1 MQKRSTRDIPIA
13 LIGLPGAGK
22 SSVGRALAAR
32 LGRPFVDLDGAVS
45 ARLGASPAEAFAR
58 LGEAAFRD
66 AEAEALAE
74 ALAPRGVGAAA
85 VVATGGGAVL
95 REANR
100 RALAE
105 SAFVVWLEI
114 DPEAAAAR
122 LAALPDGLRS
132 RPLLAGDAAA
142 RMRKLWVERRPLYEA
157 AADVRVDASAGRPDE
172 IAAAAEAAYA
182 SRR

>member
-1 MQKRSTRDIPIA
+1 MQKRSIRDIPIA

-32 LGRPFVDLDGAVS
+32 LGRPFVDLDEAVS
-45 ARLGASPAEAFAR
+45 ARLGAAPAEAFAR
-58 LGEAAFRD
+58 HGEAAFRD
-66 AEAEALAE
+66 AEEAALAE
-74 ALAPRGVGAAA
+74 ALDRRGDEAAA

-105 SAFVVWLEI
+105 SAFVVWLELA
-114 DPEAAAAR
+114 PEAAAAR

-142 RMRKLWVERRPLYEA
+142 RMRGLWEARRSLYEA
-157 AADVRVDASAGRPDE
+157 SADARVDASDASPDE
-172 IAAAAEAAYA
+172 IAEAAEAAYA

>member
-1 MQKRSTRDIPIA
+1 MQKRSSRDIPIA

-22 SSVGRALAAR
+22 TSVGRALAAR
-32 LGRPFVDLDGAVS
+32 LGRPFVDLDEAVS
-45 ARLGASPAEAFAR
+45 LRLGAAPAEAFAR

-66 AEAEALAE
+66 AEEAALSEALAT
-74 ALAPRGVGAAA
+74 RGGEPAS
-85 VVATGGGAVL
+85 VVATGGGAVV

-105 SAFVVWLEI
+105 SAFVVWLELT
-114 DPEAAAAR
+114 PEAAAAR
-122 LAALPDGLRS
+122 LAARPGGLRS

-142 RMRKLWVERRPLYEA
+142 RMRELWEARRELYGA
-157 AADVRVDASAGRPDE
+157 AADARVDASSDSPDR
-172 IAAAAEAAYA
+172 IAEAAEAAYA

>member
-1 MQKRSTRDIPIA
+1 MQKRLSRDIPIA

-22 SSVGRALAAR
+22 TSVGRALAAR
-32 LGRPFVDLDGAVS
+32 LGRPFVDLDEAVS
-45 ARLGASPAEAFAR
+45 QRLGAAPAEAFAR

-66 AEAEALAE
+66 AEEAALAE
-74 ALAPRGVGAAA
+74 ALAPRDGEPDP

-100 RALAE
+100 RALAK
-105 SAFVVWLEI
+105 SAFVVWLELT
-114 DPEAAAAR
+114 PEAAAAR
-122 LAALPDGLRS
+122 LTASPEGFRS
-132 RPLLAGDAAA
+132 RPILAGDGAA
-142 RMRKLWVERRPLYEA
+142 RMRELWEVRRVLYEA
-157 AADVRVDASAGRPDE
+157 AADARVDASADSPDR